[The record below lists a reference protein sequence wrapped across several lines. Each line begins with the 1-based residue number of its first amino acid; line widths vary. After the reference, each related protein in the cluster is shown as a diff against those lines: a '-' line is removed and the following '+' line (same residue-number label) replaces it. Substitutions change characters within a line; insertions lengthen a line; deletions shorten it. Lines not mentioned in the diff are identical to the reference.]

1 MPMMADK
8 PMPTGN
14 LQLAIQARSFNHYMY
29 IRSTNTNHP
38 LRYTQ
43 NKVAR
48 VLFENKV
55 DHASTYS
62 RHSPWSLT
70 Q

>member
-1 MPMMADK
+1 MMADK

-43 NKVAR
+43 NKVVG

-62 RHSPWSLT
+62 RQRPRT
-70 Q
+70 MAQ